1 MAKSCDPNWDRV
13 VKQLNL
19 HYGMYDKMAYL
30 ELARE
35 ITPTPKELLEM
46 MQENKR
52 LKLLVDDLQ
61 KEIEFMVLESQE
73 THELEEK

>member
-1 MAKSCDPNWDRV
+1 MAKSFDPEWDRV
-13 VKQLNL
+13 VRQLNL

-35 ITPTPKELLEM
+35 ITPTPKELLEL

-52 LKLLVDDLQ
+52 LKLLAHDLQ
-61 KEIEFMVLESQE
+61 KEIEFMVLESRE

>member
-1 MAKSCDPNWDRV
+1 MAKYDPEWDRV
-13 VKQLNL
+13 VRQLNL

-35 ITPTPKELLEM
+35 ITPTPKELLEL

-52 LKLLVDDLQ
+52 LKKLAHDLQ
-61 KEIEFMVLESQE
+61 HEIELKVLESRE